1 MSDQQWSASVITDG
15 PSGIGGWLILPVL
28 GLVATP
34 LRGIFHLAS
43 YGEMLQSMDQLT
55 RGQIAFIVVEF
66 IGNAIVLLVMPIVLL
81 VLLFRKSASF
91 PRWFIVWAAVGL
103 AFIILDI
110 AAAQIFFGDALA
122 AAGQALLDA
131 DTMRELVRS
140 IVLAA
145 VWIPYMR
152 VSRRVAN
159 TFVN

>member
-1 MSDQQWSASVITDG
+1 MTDMQASVQTSADG
-15 PSGIGGWLILPVL
+15 PSGIGGWLILPIL
-28 GLVATP
+28 GMVATP

-43 YGEMLQSMDQLT
+43 YGEMLQLMDQLT
-55 RGQIAFIVVEF
+55 SGQITFIVVEF

-103 AFIILDI
+103 VFVILDLI
-110 AAAQIFFGDALA
+110 TAQVLFGEILA
-122 AAGQALLDA
+122 AANLPLLDT
-131 DTMRELVRS
+131 DTMREIARS
-140 IVLAA
+140 IITAV